1 MKFIGEIKVAA
12 PREAVFDKI
21 NDPVFFASC
30 IEGVKDMKEI
40 DPHHFTATL
49 ETRIAYINFKFAISV
64 EIVEVDRPNRI
75 VARSEGTPHGI
86 VGRLSSTSTA
96 TLTADGT
103 GTLVA
108 YEIDASLTGK
118 LGSLGQPVMKSK
130 AKEME
135 RQFAKAITESF
146 AGSSAETMP

>member
-1 MKFIGEIKVAA
+1 MKFQGEIQVAA

-30 IEGVKDMKEI
+30 IEGVRDMTEI
-40 DPHHFTATL
+40 DPDHYTATL
-49 ETRIAYINFKFAISV
+49 ETRIAYIKFKFAV
-64 EIVEVDRPNRI
+64 TVEVAERDRPNRV
-75 VARSEGTPHGI
+75 VARAEGTPMGI

-96 TLTADGT
+96 TLIDDGS
-103 GTLVA
+103 GTRVA

-118 LGSLGQPVMKSK
+118 LGSIGQPVMRSK

-135 RQFAKAITESF
+135 RQFAKAIAAAFASPESG
-146 AGSSAETMP
+146 ATA

>member
-1 MKFIGEIKVAA
+1 MKFQGEIKVGA
-12 PREAVFDKI
+12 PCEAVFDKI

-40 DPHHFTATL
+40 DPRHFTATL

-64 EIVEVDRPNRI
+64 EIVDVDRPRRL

-96 TLTADGT
+96 TLTPDGT
-103 GTLVA
+103 GTLVT

-135 RQFAKAITESF
+135 RKFAQAITEFF
-146 AGSSAETMP
+146 ASSETTP

>member
-1 MKFIGEIKVAA
+1 MKFSGEIRVAA

-30 IEGVKDMKEI
+30 IQGVKDMKEI
-40 DPHHFTATL
+40 DPQHFKATL

-64 EIVEVDRPNRI
+64 EIVEVDRPHRI
-75 VARSEGTPHGI
+75 VARAEGTPHGV
-86 VGRLSSTSTA
+86 VGRLASTSAA
-96 TLTADGT
+96 TLTPDGT

-108 YEIDASLTGK
+108 YDVDASLTGK

-135 RQFAKAITESF
+135 RQFAKAIADAF
-146 AGSSAETMP
+146 AGSPAETTP